1 MTTHPTPQDPAAPR
15 PVPTLTL
22 DGDEGVTSTLPD
34 APPGDSIGGTAAP
47 AAAPFVFPK
56 IPLPDGTVSSAK
68 QVLGALFATGKLI
81 GNALGN
87 VERLVIEVARDSL
100 AVARDAEALYESAVQ
115 SAGAV
120 RATARATPR
129 LTAILREAATIA
141 ASYRLHRTRAEIVG
155 PESAAVS
162 LRELHSR
169 SAERVYELCVRL
181 RGPILKL
188 AQLASCRPD
197 LLPPE
202 WIAVLS
208 RLQDQVPAVPVDEL
222 RVRIEAELGAPL
234 SELFA
239 SFDDTPLATASLAQV
254 HAAVLT
260 DGTRVAV
267 KVQLPG
273 IEELVEMDLL
283 AIRTLLPLVE
293 GLPIGDVRTTVDEL
307 ARSIA
312 GELDFAGEARNLARF
327 AESIPANAG
336 VRVPTV
342 VARLSTER
350 VLVLELIE
358 GQKLTTFLD
367 DPAQPHHRDALLGRL
382 VESVCHQLLVGGV
395 VHGDLHPGNLL
406 VEVAAD
412 GTPTLVFLDFGV
424 VLELDADRRR
434 ALAQLGLALVQ
445 DDVRQMTRCFDA
457 LGFRTASGAPDT
469 LIAIGRQIMAPLRSG
484 WSWDGFDAGRQLEG
498 VLGAFRNDDVV
509 AIPPEMVLLGR
520 AFASVAGLL
529 AHHRPAIDVGPAV
542 LTALGKAL
550 SA

>member
-1 MTTHPTPQDPAAPR
+1 MTA
-15 PVPTLTL
+15 TLTL
-22 DGDEGVTSTLPD
+22 DGDSGVTVDLPG
-34 APPGDSIGGTAAP
+34 APPPESTSTADVP
-47 AAAPFVFPK
+47 PAAPFVFPK
-56 IPLPDGTVSSAK
+56 IPLPDGTLSGAK

-81 GNALGN
+81 GHALGN
-87 VERLVIEVARDSL
+87 VERLVIDVARDSL
-100 AVARDAEALYESAVQ
+100 AVAKDAEALYESAVHNAQ
-115 SAGAV
+115 AV

-202 WIAVLS
+202 WVTVLS

-234 SELFA
+234 TALFA
-239 SFDDTPLATASLAQV
+239 SFDETPLATASLAQV
-254 HAAVLT
+254 HAATLL

-283 AIRTLLPLVE
+283 AIRTLLPLLD

-307 ARSIA
+307 ARSIT

-327 AESIPANAG
+327 AASIPAAAR
-336 VRVPTV
+336 VRVPSV
-342 VARLSTER
+342 VTRLSTER

-367 DPAQPHHRDALLGRL
+367 DPAQRAHRDALLGRL

-406 VEVAAD
+406 VELAED
-412 GTPTLVFLDFGV
+412 GAPTLVFLDFGV
-424 VLELDADRRR
+424 VLELDVDRRR
-434 ALAQLGLALVQ
+434 ALAQLGIALVQ
-445 DDVRQMTRCFDA
+445 DDVAQMTRSFDA

-469 LIAIGRQIMAPLRSG
+469 LITIGRQIMAPLRSG
-484 WSWDGFDAGRQLEG
+484 WSWDGFDAGRQVQEM
-498 VLGAFRNDDVV
+498 LGAFRNDDVV

-542 LTALGKAL
+542 LAALGQAL
-550 SA
+550 SDQSGACQRVGV